1 MKKIILLVAGLAM
14 VLMAGP
20 IMAEKSGETGLNR
33 AVIKIDTLSCGGCF
47 SPINA
52 VLADLD
58 GYSGMGANLFRKL
71 IAVDFKA
78 PLTAE
83 KISEK
88 LVEVGYP
95 GKLEDVDAVSEKES
109 FAYRQSRQSAYRS
122 GGGCC
127 SVGSSPQVKKTPIP
141 SGGSCC
147 TSPPL
152 DKTKKPNQP
161 TEDL

>member
-1 MKKIILLVAGLAM
+1 M

-20 IMAEKSGETGLNR
+20 VMAEKSGETGLNR

-47 SPINA
+47 STINA
-52 VLADLD
+52 GLADLD

-71 IAVDFKA
+71 IAVDFKS

-109 FAYRQSRQSAYRS
+109 FAYRQSRQSAYRP

-127 SVGSSPQVKKTPIP
+127 SVGSPPGSQKAPVP

-147 TSPPL
+147 DLPPL
-152 DKTKKPNQP
+152 DRTKKPALP